1 MPTVGDCL
9 PGDTNGDGQIT
20 VDEILTAVN
29 NALNGC
35 LTQPTPILQFLRFD
49 NTGISQADSVGGIS
63 ANVDIVQDACLSGG
77 TITAEPFTVTT
88 INAVFRNEEAAYL
101 QLEQVVIDV
110 GPNAGR
116 ATITHQ
122 LSGDLPGGRCSNID
136 QQCASDA
143 DCIST
148 SGGGARNGSC
158 VHTQTTMN
166 GILLFDFDDKAHI
179 LPGTYS
185 VNITFFASDT
195 VRSFQVSTYYVVT
208 FEDYDNCSASA
219 GG

>member
-1 MPTVGDCL
+1 MRWLCGRIAGVTLLATV
-9 PGDTNGDGQIT
+9 
-20 VDEILTAVN
+20 AS
-29 NALNGC
+29 GC
-35 LTQPTPILQFLRFD
+35 GSTGNDDLLVFHFLRFD
-49 NTGISQADSVGGIS
+49 NTGITQADSVGETS

-88 INAVFRNEEAAYL
+88 VNAVFRNEEAADL
-101 QLEQVVIDV
+101 QLKQVVIDV
-110 GPNAGR
+110 GPKAGR
-116 ATITHQ
+116 ATVTHQ
-122 LSGDLPGGRCSNID
+122 VSGDLPGGRCSNID

-148 SGGGARNGSC
+148 TGAGTGNGSC
-158 VHTQTTMN
+158 VHTQTTIS

-208 FEDYDNCSASA
+208 FEDFNNCSASA

>member
-1 MPTVGDCL
+1 MRWLCGRIVGVTL
-9 PGDTNGDGQIT
+9 L
-20 VDEILTAVN
+20 VAV
-29 NALNGC
+29 AAGC
-35 LTQPTPILQFLRFD
+35 GSTSGNDDVLVFHFLRFD
-49 NTGISQADSVGGIS
+49 NTGITQADSVGETS
-63 ANVDIVQDACLSGG
+63 ANVDIVQNVCLSGN

-88 INAVFRNEEAAYL
+88 INAVFRNEEAADM

-110 GPNAGR
+110 GPKAGR

-148 SGGGARNGSC
+148 TSTGTGSC
-158 VHTQTTMN
+158 VHTETTIN
-166 GILLFDFDDKAHI
+166 DILLFDFDDKAHI

-185 VNITFFASDT
+185 VIITFFASDA
-195 VRSFQVSTYYVVT
+195 VRSFQISTNYVVT
-208 FEDYDNCSASA
+208 FEDFNNCPSSTGSPTPTPTVTA
-219 GG
+219 G